1 MPTGLAAGGRRPR
14 QGPAS
19 AWALRTSSGC
29 THTTGILAARVV
41 TTSGFHRCP
50 VGSHASTS
58 PANPAPAATG
68 SDQARIS
75 LMHHADPENI
85 RRAST
90 TES

>member
-1 MPTGLAAGGRRPR
+1 MIT
-14 QGPAS
+14 AS
-19 AWALRTSSGC
+19 SKSERLRVKSSPSRERCTSSGC
-29 THTTGILAARVV
+29 THTTGIPAARAV

-58 PANPAPAATG
+58 PENPAFAAAGPA
-68 SDQARIS
+68 QARIS
-75 LMHHADPENI
+75 LMHQADPVNI

>member
-1 MPTGLAAGGRRPR
+1 MIT
-14 QGPAS
+14 AS
-19 AWALRTSSGC
+19 PKSDRLRVKSSPSRARRTSSGC
-29 THTTGILAARVV
+29 THTAGILPARAV

-58 PANPAPAATG
+58 PANPAFLATG
-68 SDQARIS
+68 SAQAKIS
-75 LMHHADPENI
+75 LTHHADPVNI